1 MIRSLYFPSL
11 GSVDHDFQISCG
23 HTILWTSIL
32 ISDEAHIYNFASTA
46 SAPLTVTSL
55 PGSFSA

>member
-1 MIRSLYFPSL
+1 MIRSLYFPLL
-11 GSVDHDFQISCG
+11 GSTGHDFQICG
-23 HTILWTSIL
+23 HASLCTSIL
-32 ISDEAHIYNFASTA
+32 TSEEAHIYNFASTA